1 MASEPKLRLSIPD
14 YLALERQSD
23 IKSEYLD
30 GEMIAMT
37 GASRSHNRI
46 ALNVAT
52 SLDGQVKPR
61 GCEVFVSDMRVQTG
75 DGLLTYPDVAV
86 VCGSPQF
93 SDSELDTLLNPT
105 LIVEVLSPSTENYDR
120 GVKFTRYRTIPSLRE
135 YLLIE
140 QKRVH
145 LEHFLRQDGD
155 WLLHETDDPGGV
167 LELPSIGCRLMLEDV
182 YDRVL
187 FDL

>member
-1 MASEPKLRLSIPD
+1 MASEPKPRLSIPD

-52 SLDGQVKPR
+52 SLDGQARSR

-86 VCGSPQF
+86 VCGKPQF

-120 GVKFTRYRTIPSLRE
+120 GVKFARYRTIPSLRE
-135 YLLIE
+135 YLLLE

-145 LEHFLRQDGD
+145 LERFLRQDGD
-155 WLLHETDDPGGV
+155 WLLHETDDPGYV
-167 LELPSIGCRLMLEDV
+167 AELSSIGCRLALADV
-182 YDRVL
+182 YDRVF
-187 FDL
+187 FDA

>member
-1 MASEPKLRLSIPD
+1 MASEPKPRFTIPE
-14 YLALERQSD
+14 YLAFERQSD

-46 ALNVAT
+46 ALNVAI
-52 SLDGQVKPR
+52 SLDGQLKPR

-75 DGLLTYPDVAV
+75 DGLLTYPDVTV
-86 VCGSPQF
+86 VCGRPQF
-93 SDSELDTLLNPT
+93 NDSELDTLLNPT
-105 LIVEVLSPSTENYDR
+105 LLVEVLSRSTENYDR

-135 YLLIE
+135 YLLLE
-140 QKRVH
+140 QDRFHV
-145 LEHFLRQDGD
+145 EHFLRQDGE
-155 WLLHETDDPGGV
+155 WLLRESDDPRHV
-167 LELPSIGCRLMLEDV
+167 LELPSIGCRLLLADV

-187 FDL
+187 TP